1 MSTYRTL
8 IRRLPA
14 LAVAAALAAA
24 MPAVAETIGP
34 QGESA
39 TPSQTVTVS
48 DAGAA
53 QLKGGGH
60 TAALLWHDQ
69 SDFVNAVTAGATDE
83 FDRLG
88 IDVIATTNAAFDA
101 AKQRSDIETALVKQP
116 SIILALPLDPVTS
129 AEAFRAAVADGVK
142 LVFLS
147 NLPSGYEHG
156 VDYAAIVTDDLF
168 QMGKQAADALAE
180 AMGGAGTVGWIF
192 HDATYYVTNQ
202 RDNAFKTTIE
212 NDYPDISIVAEQG
225 ISDPARAEEIANAM
239 LLRHPDLGGVYVTW
253 AGPAEGV
260 LASLRARR
268 QQDHPDRHP
277 RSERADRARHGAGRQ
292 RRGHRRRRGLRARAG
307 DGSRRRARAAR
318 RGDAAVRGR
327 ARDHGHRGQRRR
339 GLADVPEPRC
349 TEERHGGK
357 IGAARNELPAWRC
370 PGRTRTACPAGA
382 AAGWDDEAGLIGR
395 PRLIGRTGSTMAGRF
410 RRAIAFGLRNYDPR
424 NYVVYLGF
432 LAIFVFFTVTL
443 GRYGF
448 TSVRNLSNI
457 VLQTAPATVL
467 AVGSGV
473 RPVGRRDRP
482 VVRLDRRR
490 IGPGRR
496 GRPGRAA
503 FGVRGHRRP
512 GRGDPGGAAER
523 RAGRVCSAAVL
534 PGDTG
539 HPRAVSLVWR
549 AR

>member
-24 MPAVAETIGP
+24 TPALAETIGP

-53 QLKGGGH
+53 TLKGGGH

-88 IDVIATTNAAFDA
+88 IEVIATTNAAFDA

-180 AMGGAGTVGWIF
+180 AMGGSGTVGWIF

-212 NDYPDISIVAEQG
+212 SDYPDITIVAEQG

-260 LASLRARR
+260 LASLRASGNKTTRIVTLDLSEPIALDMVQGGNVVAIVADEAYELGRAMAAAGARALLGEETPPFVVAPAITVTADNVAEGWQTSLNRDAPKSVMEAQIGAASNGRPRPGDAPVGHERR
-268 QQDHPDRHP
+268 ARPGPAAGYAGIDREAEVDREDREHHGRPVATRDRLRSAQLRSAQLRGLSRLSGDLPLLHGDAGPVRLHQRPQSVQHHP
-277 RSERADRARHGAGRQ
+277 ADRAVDGAGGREWCSCCP
-292 RRGHRRRRGLRARAG
+292 RARSTCRSARSSPWRPWPPRSSWASCPWRS
-307 DGSRRRARAAR
+307 GS
-318 RGDAAVRGR
+318 
-327 ARDHGHRGQRRR
+327 
-339 GLADVPEPRC
+339 
-349 TEERHGGK
+349 
-357 IGAARNELPAWRC
+357 LPAWAR
-370 PGRTRTACPAGA
+370 
-382 AAGWDDEAGLIGR
+382 
-395 PRLIGRTGSTMAGRF
+395 GSWWG
-410 RRAIAFGLRNYDPR
+410 
-424 NYVVYLGF
+424 
-432 LAIFVFFTVTL
+432 
-443 GRYGF
+443 
-448 TSVRNLSNI
+448 
-457 VLQTAPATVL
+457 
-467 AVGSGV
+467 
-473 RPVGRRDRP
+473 
-482 VVRLDRRR
+482 
-490 IGPGRR
+490 
-496 GRPGRAA
+496 
-503 FGVRGHRRP
+503 
-512 GRGDPGGAAER
+512 
-523 RAGRVCSAAVL
+523 C
-534 PGDTG
+534 
-539 HPRAVSLVWR
+539 
-549 AR
+549 